1 MEQEKKKK
9 RIIAG
14 CVVLGLFIITSIL
27 NYFPGNRKI
36 LKESKKSISP
46 KILSQEIRFKQRFV
60 AGDKDA
66 EYKIGL
72 VKIQGEISGYY
83 DKYQTKSLS
92 EIVKNLLENLKQ
104 EEKVKGIILQINTPG
119 GDIFEVEKIYEKIK
133 EVKKSKPIVALL
145 ENIAT
150 SGGYYCAVATDKII
164 SHPLTI
170 TGNVGAI
177 IMLYNVKELFEK
189 KLGINMIVMK
199 SGKHKDIGSPFRIM
213 DIEEKNILQNLVD
226 QAAKRFLDVVIE
238 NRKIQDDKIKIIS
251 DGRIFTGSQ
260 AKEIGLVD
268 ELGGLQEAINII
280 KEMTKEKK
288 LKVVEYYYKPN
299 IFEILGL
306 YQSEK
311 LILSKISKINTPVL
325 KYLWMPEI

>member
-1 MEQEKKKK
+1 MEKKKK
-9 RIIAG
+9 RIIATFI
-14 CVVLGLFIITSIL
+14 VIGLFLIASIL
-27 NYFPGNRKI
+27 NHFIGNRKI
-36 LKESKKSISP
+36 LKESKKSISS
-46 KILSQEIRFKQRFV
+46 ILLPEEIKFKQKFV

-72 VKIQGEISGYY
+72 IKIEGEITSYYEGYRIR
-83 DKYQTKSLS
+83 SLS
-92 EIVKNLLENLKQ
+92 EIVKTGLENLKQ
-104 EEKVKGIILQINTPG
+104 DEKVKGIILQINTPG

-133 EVKKSKPIVALL
+133 EVKKSKPIIALL

-177 IMLYNVKELFEK
+177 IILYNVKELFEK
-189 KLGINMIVMK
+189 KLGINMVVMK
-199 SGKHKDIGSPFRIM
+199 SGKHKDIGSPFRTM

-226 QAAKRFLDVVIE
+226 EAAKRFLDAVTE
-238 NRKIQDDKIKIIS
+238 NRKILDDKIKVIF

-260 AKEIGLVD
+260 AKELGLVD
-268 ELGGLQEAINII
+268 ELGGLQKAIDII

-299 IFEILGL
+299 IFEILGF
-306 YQSEK
+306 YRSEK
-311 LILSKISKINTPVL
+311 TIFLKISKMNTPVL